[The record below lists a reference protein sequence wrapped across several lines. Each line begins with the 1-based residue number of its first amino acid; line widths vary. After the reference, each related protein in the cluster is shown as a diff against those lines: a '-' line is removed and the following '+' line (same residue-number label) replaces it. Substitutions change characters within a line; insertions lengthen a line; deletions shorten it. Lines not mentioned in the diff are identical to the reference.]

1 MSLSHWPC
9 LCEKSVVVT
18 LMTMSK
24 DIKVH
29 SIELFM
35 FNDVFFLFSQVEGM
49 TAIASNQEEKANMN
63 KTSSVAA

>member
-1 MSLSHWPC
+1 M
-9 LCEKSVVVT
+9 VVI

-49 TAIASNQEEKANMN
+49 TTIASNPEEKANMN

>member
-35 FNDVFFLFSQVEGM
+35 FNDVFFMFSQVEGM
-49 TAIASNQEEKANMN
+49 TTIASNPEEKANMN